1 MELLREIR
9 EAKNLSPDG
18 AALPGAIAVII
29 AFPVLPTQFKR
40 GRCSMDWL
48 RTHEFLAIWL
58 AGIALILIFVWD
70 RLDSRKQHRET
81 LAQSSISQKQV
92 EASQNNAAAAKAG
105 AEYIIH
111 TERAWVMAELGWSE
125 KSILHVEQSASKSEA
140 EGTVERVTANVK
152 LTCKNEGRSP
162 AWVDKVYG
170 HLEILPAGSMLG
182 SPNRS
187 AGQNFGP
194 IGPLGV
200 GKEQSRS
207 LDLTCLGCL
216 KRGEFLSAYIA
227 IEYHDIYGFKRE
239 TFLGYKIDPWSGG
252 IDRQD
257 DSPERNRNT

>member
-1 MELLREIR
+1 
-9 EAKNLSPDG
+9 
-18 AALPGAIAVII
+18 
-29 AFPVLPTQFKR
+29 
-40 GRCSMDWL
+40 MDWL
-48 RTHEFLAIWL
+48 KTHEFMAIWL

-70 RLDSRKQHRET
+70 RLNSRKQHRET
-81 LAQSSISQKQV
+81 SAQLSISQKQV
-92 EASQNNAAAAKAG
+92 EASQHNAAAAKAA
-105 AEYIIH
+105 AEYLIR

-125 KSILHVEQSASKSEA
+125 KSVLHVVQSSSKSEA

-152 LTCKNEGRSP
+152 LICRNEGRSP
-162 AWVDKVYG
+162 GWVDNVYG
-170 HLEILPAGSMLG
+170 HLEILPAGSVLG

-187 AGQNFGP
+187 DGRNFGP

-207 LDLTCLGCL
+207 FDLTCLGSVR
-216 KRGEFLSAYIA
+216 RGEFLSAYIV

-239 TFLGYKIDPWSGG
+239 TFVGYKIDPSSGG